1 MCSDPNRQEKKYTS
15 KNHVPSESLVISFCC
30 WVKVNSQY
38 IKFVIKLIKAII
50 QNNNNYYYFFI
61 SLKQLEINKHCHH
74 GFWKQVWFVL
84 IFFLSWLNVATGL
97 MSSVRT
103 RWSWGIIIFVQ
114 INNFSNKNLDFYL
127 CIYNFVSV
135 LFIVIII

>member
-30 WVKVNSQY
+30 WVKANSQY
-38 IKFVIKLIKAII
+38 SKFVIKLIKAII

-61 SLKQLEINKHCHH
+61 SLKQLKINKHCHH

-84 IFFLSWLNVATGL
+84 ICFFELIECCYRFNVFSKNQRVLRNNNFCSNQQFQQQKSWFLSL
-97 MSSVRT
+97 
-103 RWSWGIIIFVQ
+103 
-114 INNFSNKNLDFYL
+114 YL
-127 CIYNFVSV
+127 
-135 LFIVIII
+135 